1 MLERNTTSSS
11 DFTLLGLLV
20 NSEATGIIFT
30 VIFAIFVVAVT
41 ANLVM
46 IFLIQV
52 DPQLHTP
59 MYFLLSQLS
68 IMDTLFI
75 CTTVPKLLVDMVST
89 EKTISFVACGIQ
101 IFLYLTMIGSEFFL
115 LGLMAYDRYVAVC
128 NPLRY
133 PVLMNRKVCLLLA
146 AGAWFG
152 GSLDGFLLTPITMNV
167 PYCGSRSIN
176 HFFCEIPAVLKLACA
191 DTSLYETLMYICCV
205 LMLLIPISII
215 SASYSLILLTVHRM
229 RSAEGRK
236 KAFTTCSSHLTVVS
250 IFYGAAFYTYVLP
263 QSFHTP
269 EQDKVVSAFYT
280 IVTPMLNPLIYS
292 LRNKDVTGAS
302 RRIMGVKV
310 PYYNWFLRLPHP
322 ASIAIHCSPRFWEKW
337 LDPKI
342 LCSTRSRRWVSSPR
356 DGPTVAVRQPGPAGA
371 AQVFLQRDR
380 PSSSSPRWLGHARAS
395 QVFTAEGWTQREQSE
410 VTMACQAGPCVPIE
424 EQAQWQQS
432 QVAILPGNLRC
443 SHGGAGPTVT
453 VSDG

>member
-1 MLERNTTSSS
+1 MSTGNRTSTS
-11 DFTLLGLLV
+11 DFVLLGLLV
-20 NSEATGIIFT
+20 STEATGIVFT

-41 ANLVM
+41 ANVVM
-46 IFLIQV
+46 IVLIQV
-52 DPQLHTP
+52 DSRLHTP

-89 EKTISFVACGIQ
+89 ERTISFVACGIQ

-133 PVLMNRKVCLLLA
+133 PVLMNRKMCLLLA

-167 PYCGSRSIN
+167 PYCGSHQIN

-191 DTSLYETLMYICCV
+191 DTSLYETLMYLCCV

-215 SASYSLILLTVHRM
+215 STSYALILLTVHRM

-263 QSFHTP
+263 RSFHTP

-292 LRNKDVTGAS
+292 LRNKDVMGALERVFS
-302 RRIMGVKV
+302 
-310 PYYNWFLRLPHP
+310 
-322 ASIAIHCSPRFWEKW
+322 HCSPAQK
-337 LDPKI
+337 
-342 LCSTRSRRWVSSPR
+342 
-356 DGPTVAVRQPGPAGA
+356 VATGEA
-371 AQVFLQRDR
+371 
-380 PSSSSPRWLGHARAS
+380 
-395 QVFTAEGWTQREQSE
+395 
-410 VTMACQAGPCVPIE
+410 
-424 EQAQWQQS
+424 
-432 QVAILPGNLRC
+432 
-443 SHGGAGPTVT
+443 
-453 VSDG
+453 

>member
-1 MLERNTTSSS
+1 MSTGNRTSTS
-11 DFTLLGLLV
+11 DFVLLGLLV
-20 NSEATGIIFT
+20 STEATGIVFM

-41 ANLVM
+41 ANVVM
-46 IFLIQV
+46 IVLIQV
-52 DPQLHTP
+52 DSHLHTP

-89 EKTISFVACGIQ
+89 ERTISFVACGIQ

-133 PVLMNRKVCLLLA
+133 PVLMNRKMCLLLA

-167 PYCGSRSIN
+167 PYCGSHQIN

-191 DTSLYETLMYICCV
+191 DTSLYETLMYLCCV

-215 SASYSLILLTVHRM
+215 STSYALILLTVHRM
-229 RSAEGRK
+229 RSVEGRK

-263 QSFHTP
+263 PSFHTP

-292 LRNKDVTGAS
+292 LRNKDVMGALE
-302 RRIMGVKV
+302 RV
-310 PYYNWFLRLPHP
+310 F
-322 ASIAIHCSPRFWEKW
+322 AHCSPAQK
-337 LDPKI
+337 
-342 LCSTRSRRWVSSPR
+342 VA
-356 DGPTVAVRQPGPAGA
+356 TVEA
-371 AQVFLQRDR
+371 
-380 PSSSSPRWLGHARAS
+380 
-395 QVFTAEGWTQREQSE
+395 
-410 VTMACQAGPCVPIE
+410 
-424 EQAQWQQS
+424 
-432 QVAILPGNLRC
+432 
-443 SHGGAGPTVT
+443 
-453 VSDG
+453 

>member
-1 MLERNTTSSS
+1 MRMENRTSTS
-11 DFTLLGLLV
+11 DFVLLGLLISSDV
-20 NSEATGIIFT
+20 TGIIFT

-52 DPQLHTP
+52 DSRLHTP

-133 PVLMNRKVCLLLA
+133 PVLMNRKMCVLLA

-167 PYCGSRSIN
+167 PYCGSRQIN

-215 SASYSLILLTVHRM
+215 STSYALILFTIHRM

-263 QSFHTP
+263 LSFHTP

-292 LRNKDVTGAS
+292 LRNKDVMGALK
-302 RRIMGVKV
+302 KV
-310 PYYNWFLRLPHP
+310 LAHCIP
-322 ASIAIHCSPRFWEKW
+322 AWKVE
-337 LDPKI
+337 
-342 LCSTRSRRWVSSPR
+342 T
-356 DGPTVAVRQPGPAGA
+356 
-371 AQVFLQRDR
+371 
-380 PSSSSPRWLGHARAS
+380 
-395 QVFTAEGWTQREQSE
+395 SE
-410 VTMACQAGPCVPIE
+410 T
-424 EQAQWQQS
+424 
-432 QVAILPGNLRC
+432 
-443 SHGGAGPTVT
+443 
-453 VSDG
+453 

>member
-1 MLERNTTSSS
+1 MLARNRTSSS
-11 DFTLLGLLV
+11 DFVLLGLLV
-20 NSEATGIIFT
+20 SSEATGVVFT
-30 VIFAIFVVAVT
+30 VIFAIFVVAVM
-41 ANLVM
+41 ANVLM
-46 IFLIQV
+46 IVLIQA
-52 DPQLHTP
+52 DSHLHTP

-68 IMDTLFI
+68 VMDTLFI
-75 CTTVPKLLVDMVST
+75 CTTVPKLLVDMVSK

-133 PVLMNRKVCLLLA
+133 SVLMNRKVCLLLA
-146 AGAWFG
+146 AGAWLG

-167 PYCGSRSIN
+167 PYCGSHTID
-176 HFFCEIPAVLKLACA
+176 HFFCEIPAVLRLACA

-215 SASYSLILLTVHRM
+215 STSYSLILVTVHRM
-229 RSAEGRK
+229 HSAEGRK

-292 LRNKDVTGAS
+292 LRNRDVMGAFK
-302 RRIMGVKV
+302 RM
-310 PYYNWFLRLPHP
+310 L
-322 ASIAIHCSPRFWEKW
+322 
-337 LDPKI
+337 
-342 LCSTRSRRWVSSPR
+342 T
-356 DGPTVAVRQPGPAGA
+356 
-371 AQVFLQRDR
+371 
-380 PSSSSPRWLGHARAS
+380 
-395 QVFTAEGWTQREQSE
+395 
-410 VTMACQAGPCVPIE
+410 
-424 EQAQWQQS
+424 
-432 QVAILPGNLRC
+432 RC
-443 SHGGAGPTVT
+443 SSAQKVVT
-453 VSDG
+453 SDT

>member
-1 MLERNTTSSS
+1 MSVKNTNSTS
-11 DFTLLGLLV
+11 DFILLGLLV
-20 NSEATGIIFT
+20 NSKFTGT
-30 VIFAIFVVAVT
+30 VFAVILAIFVVAIT

-46 IFLIQV
+46 IFLIHR
-52 DPQLHTP
+52 DSHLHTP

-75 CTTVPKLLVDMVST
+75 CTTVPKLLVDMVSIQ
-89 EKTISFVACGIQ
+89 KTISFVACGTQ

-115 LGLMAYDRYVAVC
+115 LGLMAYDLYVAVC

-133 PVLMNRKVCLLLA
+133 PVLMNHRVCLLLA

-167 PYCGSRSIN
+167 PYCGSRIID

-215 SASYSLILLTVHRM
+215 SASYSLILLTVHHM
-229 RSAEGRK
+229 CSAEGWK

-263 QSFHTP
+263 KSFHTA

-280 IVTPMLNPLIYS
+280 IVTLMLNPLFEPMDFVEHKLYD
-292 LRNKDVTGAS
+292 L
-302 RRIMGVKV
+302 
-310 PYYNWFLRLPHP
+310 
-322 ASIAIHCSPRFWEKW
+322 E
-337 LDPKI
+337 
-342 LCSTRSRRWVSSPR
+342 
-356 DGPTVAVRQPGPAGA
+356 
-371 AQVFLQRDR
+371 
-380 PSSSSPRWLGHARAS
+380 
-395 QVFTAEGWTQREQSE
+395 
-410 VTMACQAGPCVPIE
+410 
-424 EQAQWQQS
+424 
-432 QVAILPGNLRC
+432 NLI
-443 SHGGAGPTVT
+443 
-453 VSDG
+453 

>member
-1 MLERNTTSSS
+1 MENRTSTS
-11 DFTLLGLLV
+11 DFVLLGLLISSDV
-20 NSEATGIIFT
+20 TGIIFT

-52 DPQLHTP
+52 DSRLHTP

-133 PVLMNRKVCLLLA
+133 PVLMNRKMCVLLA

-167 PYCGSRSIN
+167 PYCGSRQIN

-215 SASYSLILLTVHRM
+215 STSYALILFTIHRM

-263 QSFHTP
+263 LSFHTP

-292 LRNKDVTGAS
+292 LRNKDVMGALK
-302 RRIMGVKV
+302 KV
-310 PYYNWFLRLPHP
+310 LAHCIP
-322 ASIAIHCSPRFWEKW
+322 AWKVE
-337 LDPKI
+337 
-342 LCSTRSRRWVSSPR
+342 T
-356 DGPTVAVRQPGPAGA
+356 
-371 AQVFLQRDR
+371 
-380 PSSSSPRWLGHARAS
+380 
-395 QVFTAEGWTQREQSE
+395 SE
-410 VTMACQAGPCVPIE
+410 T
-424 EQAQWQQS
+424 
-432 QVAILPGNLRC
+432 
-443 SHGGAGPTVT
+443 
-453 VSDG
+453 

>member
-1 MLERNTTSSS
+1 MKNITLSS
-11 DFTLLGLLV
+11 DFILLGLLV
-20 NSEATGIIFT
+20 NNKTTGIVFA

-52 DPQLHTP
+52 DSRLHTP

-75 CTTVPKLLVDMVST
+75 CTTVPKLLVDMVSK
-89 EKTISFVACGIQ
+89 EKTISFVGCGIQ
-101 IFLYLTMIGSEFFL
+101 IFLYLSMIGSEFFL

-133 PVLMNRKVCLLLA
+133 PVLMNRRVCLLLA

-152 GSLDGFLLTPITMNV
+152 GSLDGFLLTSITMNV
-167 PYCGSRSIN
+167 PYCHSRNIN
-176 HFFCEIPAVLKLACA
+176 HFFCEIPAVLRLACA

-215 SASYSLILLTVHRM
+215 SISYSLILLTVHRM
-229 RSAEGRK
+229 HSAEGRK

-292 LRNKDVTGAS
+292 LRNKDVMGA
-302 RRIMGVKV
+302 
-310 PYYNWFLRLPHP
+310 FQ
-322 ASIAIHCSPRFWEKW
+322 
-337 LDPKI
+337 KI
-342 LCSTRSRRWVSSPR
+342 LSRCLSAQKVST
-356 DGPTVAVRQPGPAGA
+356 
-371 AQVFLQRDR
+371 
-380 PSSSSPRWLGHARAS
+380 
-395 QVFTAEGWTQREQSE
+395 
-410 VTMACQAGPCVPIE
+410 
-424 EQAQWQQS
+424 
-432 QVAILPGNLRC
+432 
-443 SHGGAGPTVT
+443 
-453 VSDG
+453 SDA

>member
-1 MLERNTTSSS
+1 MSMKNITSYS
-11 DFTLLGLLV
+11 DFILLGLLIK
-20 NSEATGIIFT
+20 SQATGVVFAVIFT
-30 VIFAIFVVAVT
+30 IFVVAVT
-41 ANLVM
+41 ANVVM

-52 DPQLHTP
+52 DSRLHTP

-75 CTTVPKLLVDMVST
+75 CTTVPKLLIDMVSK
-89 EKTISFVACGIQ
+89 EKTISFLACGIQ

-133 PVLMNRKVCLLLA
+133 PVLMNKKVCLLLA

-167 PYCGSRSIN
+167 PYCGSRNIN

-269 EQDKVVSAFYT
+269 EKDKVVSAFYT

-292 LRNKDVTGAS
+292 LRNKDVTGAF
-302 RRIMGVKV
+302 K
-310 PYYNWFLRLPHP
+310 
-322 ASIAIHCSPRFWEKW
+322 
-337 LDPKI
+337 KI
-342 LCSTRSRRWVSSPR
+342 FARCLSAQK
-356 DGPTVAVRQPGPAGA
+356 VAVT
-371 AQVFLQRDR
+371 D
-380 PSSSSPRWLGHARAS
+380 S
-395 QVFTAEGWTQREQSE
+395 
-410 VTMACQAGPCVPIE
+410 
-424 EQAQWQQS
+424 
-432 QVAILPGNLRC
+432 
-443 SHGGAGPTVT
+443 
-453 VSDG
+453 

>member
-1 MLERNTTSSS
+1 MSMKNITLSS
-11 DFTLLGLLV
+11 DFILLGLLV
-20 NSEATGIIFT
+20 NNKATGIVFAI
-30 VIFAIFVVAVT
+30 IFAIFVVAVT

-52 DPQLHTP
+52 DSHLHTP

-75 CTTVPKLLVDMVST
+75 CTTVPKLLVDMVSK
-89 EKTISFVACGIQ
+89 EKTISFVGCGIQ

-133 PVLMNRKVCLLLA
+133 PVLMNRRVCLLLA

-176 HFFCEIPAVLKLACA
+176 HFFCEIPAVLRLACA

-215 SASYSLILLTVHRM
+215 STSYSLILLTVHRM
-229 RSAEGRK
+229 HSPEGRK

-250 IFYGAAFYTYVLP
+250 IFYGAAFYTYVLS

-292 LRNKDVTGAS
+292 LRNKDVMGAFK
-302 RRIMGVKV
+302 KV
-310 PYYNWFLRLPHP
+310 FSQYSS
-322 ASIAIHCSPRFWEKW
+322 AQKV
-337 LDPKI
+337 
-342 LCSTRSRRWVSSPR
+342 ST
-356 DGPTVAVRQPGPAGA
+356 
-371 AQVFLQRDR
+371 
-380 PSSSSPRWLGHARAS
+380 
-395 QVFTAEGWTQREQSE
+395 
-410 VTMACQAGPCVPIE
+410 
-424 EQAQWQQS
+424 
-432 QVAILPGNLRC
+432 
-443 SHGGAGPTVT
+443 
-453 VSDG
+453 SDA

>member
-1 MLERNTTSSS
+1 MKNGTSSS
-11 DFTLLGLLV
+11 DFILLGLLV
-20 NSEATGIIFT
+20 NPRSTGIVFA

-52 DPQLHTP
+52 DSRLHTP

-75 CTTVPKLLVDMVST
+75 CTTVPKLLVDMVSK
-89 EKTISFVACGIQ
+89 EKTISFAACGIQ

-133 PVLMNRKVCLLLA
+133 PALMNRKVCLLLA

-167 PYCGSRSIN
+167 PYCGSRSID
-176 HFFCEIPAVLKLACA
+176 HFFCEIPAVLRLACA

-215 SASYSLILLTVHRM
+215 STSYSLILLTVHRM
-229 RSAEGRK
+229 HSAEGRK
-236 KAFTTCSSHLTVVS
+236 KAFATCSSHLTVVS

-263 QSFHTP
+263 QAFHTP

-292 LRNKDVTGAS
+292 LRNKAVMGAF
-302 RRIMGVKV
+302 K
-310 PYYNWFLRLPHP
+310 
-322 ASIAIHCSPRFWEKW
+322 
-337 LDPKI
+337 KI
-342 LCSTRSRRWVSSPR
+342 LAQCLSAPKVST
-356 DGPTVAVRQPGPAGA
+356 
-371 AQVFLQRDR
+371 
-380 PSSSSPRWLGHARAS
+380 
-395 QVFTAEGWTQREQSE
+395 
-410 VTMACQAGPCVPIE
+410 
-424 EQAQWQQS
+424 
-432 QVAILPGNLRC
+432 
-443 SHGGAGPTVT
+443 
-453 VSDG
+453 SDG